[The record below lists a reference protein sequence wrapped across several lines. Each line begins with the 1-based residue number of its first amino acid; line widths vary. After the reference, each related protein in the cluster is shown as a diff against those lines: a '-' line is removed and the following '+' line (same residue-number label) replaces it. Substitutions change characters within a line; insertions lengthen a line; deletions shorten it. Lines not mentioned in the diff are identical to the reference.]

1 MLASAPPRVGLIG
14 YGIGGAVFHA
24 PLIAANPQLRLEM
37 VVTANTE
44 RRGQVQERYP
54 DTRVVDD
61 AATLL
66 ARADELDLVVVAS
79 PNRTHVELARAALD
93 AGLPVVVDKPFTPS
107 VAEGAAL
114 IEHARGRDLMLTVFQ
129 NRRWDNDLLT
139 VRKLL
144 DQGELGAVHRY
155 ESRFERWVPTPKPGW
170 REMGGLDEAGGVLYD
185 LGSHL
190 IDQALLLF
198 GPIATVFAEVDRRR
212 PEVEVDD
219 DAFVALT
226 HENGVRSHL
235 WVGKFAA
242 QHGPRFRLLG
252 DRAAYTKFGL
262 DPQEADL
269 RAGKLPADGWGIEP
283 QERWGVLGA
292 EGHVRPVA
300 TEPGCYPEFYDGVVA
315 ALRDGAPPPVD
326 PADSVA
332 GLRVIEAARRSS
344 ANCTVER
351 IG

>member
-1 MLASAPPRVGLIG
+1 MLASAPLRVGLIG

-37 VVTANTE
+37 VVTANPE

-300 TEPGCYPEFYDGVVA
+300 TEPGCYSEFYDGVVA